1 MTTYKIQFFDEVIF
15 DIQEA
20 KLWYKEKREGLEIEF
35 SWAIEDIIEQI
46 IKMPFSYSVRYKN
59 IRIAHPKV
67 FPYNIHFY
75 VDETI
80 ESVVITAIIHNKR
93 KLNIASKRIE

>member
-1 MTTYKIQFFDEVIF
+1 MTYSVQFFDEVIN

-20 KLWYKEKREGLEIEF
+20 KIWYKEKREGLEIEF
-35 SWAIEDIIEQI
+35 SWAIEDTIVQI
-46 IKMPFSYSVRYKN
+46 IKMPASYSIRYKS

-75 VDETI
+75 IDESNYVI
-80 ESVVITAIIHNKR
+80 VITAIVHNKR
-93 KLNIASKRIE
+93 NQDIVEDRVF

>member
-1 MTTYKIQFFDEVIF
+1 MAYKIQFFDEVIF
-15 DIQEA
+15 DIREA

-35 SWAIEDIIEQI
+35 SRAIEDTIEQI
-46 IKMPFSYSVRYKN
+46 SKMPFLYSIRYKN

-75 VDETI
+75 VDELI
-80 ESVVITAIIHNKR
+80 ELVVITAIIHNKR
-93 KLNIASKRIE
+93 KPNVALERIG

>member
-1 MTTYKIQFFDEVIF
+1 MAYNIQFFDEVIN

-20 KLWYKEKREGLEIEF
+20 KIWYKEKREGLEIEF
-35 SWAIEDIIEQI
+35 AWMIEDAIEQI
-46 IKMPFSYSVRYKN
+46 IKMPTSYAIRYKI

-75 VDETI
+75 IDELNNMI
-80 ESVVITAIIHNKR
+80 VITAIVHNRRNQDYAKDR
-93 KLNIASKRIE
+93 VL

>member
-1 MTTYKIQFFDEVIF
+1 MAYNIQFFDEVIF

-20 KLWYKEKREGLEIEF
+20 KFWYKEQREGLEIEF
-35 SWAIEDIIEQI
+35 SWAIEDSIEQI

-75 VDETI
+75 VDEST
-80 ESVVITAIIHNKR
+80 ELVVITAIIHNKR
-93 KLNIASKRIE
+93 KPNVALNRIE

>member
-1 MTTYKIQFFDEVIF
+1 MAYNVQFFDEVIN

-20 KLWYKEKREGLEIEF
+20 KIWYKEKREGLEIEF
-35 SWAIEDIIEQI
+35 AWMIEDTIEQI
-46 IKMPFSYSVRYKN
+46 IKMPSSYAIRYKT

-75 VDETI
+75 IDELNNMI
-80 ESVVITAIIHNKR
+80 VITAIVHNR
-93 KLNIASKRIE
+93 RNQVYATDRVL

>member
-1 MTTYKIQFFDEVIF
+1 MAYNIQFFDEVIF

-20 KLWYKEKREGLEIEF
+20 KLWYKEKREGLETEF
-35 SWAIEDIIEQI
+35 SWAIEDTIEQI

-67 FPYNIHFY
+67 FPYNIHF
-75 VDETI
+75 TL
-80 ESVVITAIIHNKR
+80 TNP
-93 KLNIASKRIE
+93 LN

>member
-1 MTTYKIQFFDEVIF
+1 MAYNVQFFDEVIF

-20 KLWYKEKREGLEIEF
+20 KLWYKQKREGLEIEF
-35 SWAIEDIIEQI
+35 SWAIEDTIEQI
-46 IKMPFSYSVRYKN
+46 AKMSLSYSVRYKN

-75 VDETI
+75 VN
-80 ESVVITAIIHNKR
+80 ESTELVVITAIIHNKR
-93 KLNIASKRIE
+93 KPNVALNGIE